1 MNWAGQ
7 AFGSER
13 IVPFPAQ
20 QGRLSALITLLLTAL
35 VTLALYGLLSLFS
48 VVYSQLVATI
58 AALLLFALGH
68 PWLEMKLAR
77 RLHPEQQVYGQL
89 MAVYGQLAQEAPHL
103 SGMLPYVSRTLC
115 ADLAAP
121 SATIWLHQPE
131 DGLFT
136 LAHREGLVAGEELT
150 ELPVDVE
157 LKHLCGTQPVAALP
171 ESALRQGWLAMQM
184 EVITALRLREE
195 LVGVI
200 GLGRYPAGHTYPPET
215 LHALDLLAGQ
225 LALVVKN
232 GRLITDLEATLTQL
246 QLAYRRTLDSQAE
259 ERRKLAVEL
268 HDDILSRLTTM
279 GMTLRNSQRQLTTD
293 TAKVQVWLEMLE
305 QEARYLNTRLR
316 EITQGLHP
324 AILADLGLIAALQAY
339 LDSLTKHALPPSAP
353 RTIDLTA
360 QGFDNARLP
369 DPKLERDLYYLTRQA
384 LDNALKHAQAE
395 QILIHLRWRD
405 EAVTVTVQD
414 NGVGLTSAPEQ
425 LMGQQGHLGLL
436 SMHERVL
443 AWRGRLSFQSSPG
456 QGTTIYAR
464 MPLNQPS
471 PNPSHLQAFTCYLR
485 SRE

>member
-1 MNWAGQ
+1 MNWAGKMI
-7 AFGSER
+7 APER
-13 IVPFPAQ
+13 VVQRSSVFLPAHT
-20 QGRLSALITLLLTAL
+20 LITLLLTAL
-35 VTLALYGLLSLFS
+35 TALALYGLLSLFS
-48 VVYSQLVATI
+48 VPYSQLVAAI
-58 AALLLFALGH
+58 AALLLY
-68 PWLEMKLAR
+68 PWLEIMLER
-77 RLHPEQQVYGQL
+77 RLHPEQLAYRQLLAAYGQL
-89 MAVYGQLAQEAPHL
+89 VQEAPHL
-103 SGMLPYVSRTLC
+103 SGMLPYVGRTLC

-121 SATIWLHQPE
+121 SATVWLYQPE
-131 DGLFT
+131 DGLLI
-136 LAHREGLVAGEELT
+136 LAHREGESAGEELT
-150 ELPVDVE
+150 ELPVDLD
-157 LKHLCGTQPVAALP
+157 LKYLRGTQPIAALP
-171 ESALRQGWLAMQM
+171 ESALRQGWLAMQI
-184 EVITALRLREE
+184 EVITSLRLRDE

-200 GLGRYPAGHTYPPET
+200 GLGGYQPGHSYQPET
-215 LHALDLLAGQ
+215 LQVLDLLAGQ

-246 QLAYRRTLDSQAE
+246 QQAYRRTLDSQAE

-279 GMTLRNSQRQLTTD
+279 GMTLRNSQRQLTSD
-293 TAKVQVWLEMLE
+293 TAKVQLWLEMLE
-305 QEARYLNTRLR
+305 QETRYLNTRLR

-324 AILADLGLIAALQAY
+324 AILTDLGLIAALQAY
-339 LDSLTKHALPPSAP
+339 MDTLTKHALPASAP

-360 QGFDNARLP
+360 QGFDTARIP

-405 EAVTVTVQD
+405 EAVTVTIQD
-414 NGVGLTSAPEQ
+414 NGVGLRSAPER

-443 AWRGRLSFQSSPG
+443 AWRGRLSFQSNPG
-456 QGTTIYAR
+456 QGTTVYAR
-464 MPLNQPS
+464 LPIGQPS